1 MLKIN
6 IGLLLIIFLT
16 ISNEVSAQGKETN
29 SINSKDA
36 YKLNLMKKDKQKR
49 NDDEEKQK
57 TLAIIKELK
66 RRVSREYLLYFR
78 F

>member
-6 IGLLLIIFLT
+6 IGLLLIIVLA

-29 SINSKDA
+29 SIKFKDA
-36 YKLNLMKKDKQKR
+36 IKLNLMKKDKQKR
-49 NDDEEKQK
+49 NEDEEKQK

>member
-6 IGLLLIIFLT
+6 IGLLLMIVLA
-16 ISNEVSAQGKETN
+16 ISNEVSAQGIETN

-66 RRVSREYLLYFR
+66 RRVSREYLLFFR